1 MTHRFHASMA
11 LISAVALTSFADA
24 ADAQRRPAGQPQA
37 TQRIEVSLKVGD
49 QTYQSN
55 SPGRCTHA
63 PVAAIY
69 QIVSELWSVQQSQD
83 ARSLTLSF
91 WRPKDGSAEMVTLS
105 LGNGS
110 TSHEVNTVRGG
121 AARARARSPSRSPAP
136 AAPSPST
143 PGASRVRRY
152 RERSRAMRSR
162 RMWRKAASDRRPH
175 TRSSAAAAPVFRP
188 VAVEPRVATR

>member
-1 MTHRFHASMA
+1 MA

-91 WRPKDGSAEMVTLS
+91 WRPKDGSAEMVSLS

-121 AARARARSPSRSPAP
+121 AATAGSGKVTFAKSGAGGTFTVDARSKQGAAISGTITCDAFAP
-136 AAPSPST
+136 
-143 PGASRVRRY
+143 
-152 RERSRAMRSR
+152 
-162 RMWRKAASDRRPH
+162 H
-175 TRSSAAAAPVFRP
+175 
-188 VAVEPRVATR
+188 VAEGGL